1 MLRQCILIATC
12 LLGGLLIACGARPV
26 QLLSE
31 AEGALA
37 DAELA
42 RKCAPDEFA
51 AAERMYAKAQ
61 KLADEEKFD
70 EAETAAKAAKKLAIK
85 AQQKADARKDECLAP
100 KVDPNNDVSEFVDQS
115 GDKGQGDGDSGG
127 MKTVYFDYNAYD
139 LTDQAKGTMSS
150 NAGWLRN
157 NGDARVVVEGHC
169 DSRGSTEYNLALG
182 EKRARVVRKYLIGLG
197 IDSGR
202 ISIVSYGEEQ
212 PLAGGEDE
220 GSHARNRRAE
230 FRVKR

>member
-1 MLRQCILIATC
+1 MFRLRTLVICFLF
-12 LLGGLLIACGARPV
+12 GGLLTGCPNRPV
-26 QLLSE
+26 ETLSA

-61 KLADEEKFD
+61 KLADEEKYD
-70 EAETAAKAAKKLAIK
+70 EAETAALAAKKLAVK
-85 AQQKADARKDECLAP
+85 AQQKALARKDDCEAP
-100 KVDPNNDVSEFVDQS
+100 KVDPNNDVSEFVDNS
-115 GDKGQGDGDSGG
+115 GDKGLGDGDSGG
-127 MKTVYFDYNAYD
+127 MKTVYFDYNAHE
-139 LTDQAKGTMSS
+139 LTEQAQGTLAA
-150 NAGWLRN
+150 NAAWMKAN
-157 NGDARVVVEGHC
+157 PTARVVIEGHC
-169 DSRGSTEYNLALG
+169 DNRGSTEYNLALG
-182 EKRARVVRKYLIGLG
+182 EKRARVVRKYLSNWG

-202 ISIVSYGEEQ
+202 LSIVSYGEEQ

-220 GSHARNRRAE
+220 GAHARNRRAE

>member
-1 MLRQCILIATC
+1 MLRLWILTVSC
-12 LLGGLLIACGARPV
+12 LLVACGSRPTQV
-26 QLLSE
+26 LSE

-61 KLADEEKFD
+61 KLADDEEYD
-70 EAETAAKAAKKLAIK
+70 EAETAAVAAKKLAVK
-85 AQQKADARKDECLAP
+85 AQQKALARKDECLAP
-100 KVDPNNDVSEFVDQS
+100 KVDPDNDVSAFVDGS
-115 GDKGQGDGDSGG
+115 GDKGLGDGDSGG
-127 MKTVYFDYNAYD
+127 MKTVYFDYNAHD
-139 LTDQAKGTMSS
+139 LTDQAKATMSA
-150 NAGWLRN
+150 NAGWMRA
-157 NGDARVVVEGHC
+157 NGDANVVVEGHC
-169 DSRGSTEYNLALG
+169 DERGSTEYNLALG

-197 IDSGR
+197 VSGSR
-202 ISIVSYGEEQ
+202 LSIVSYGEEQ
-212 PLAGGEDE
+212 PLASGDDE